1 MPHSHFQL
9 NVIRPVNIDTS
20 RSVRTGREI
29 PRLYPHEKF
38 GGYLPPWAA
47 PYSMLLP
54 VHTRLGFSS
63 GKRKKQ

>member
-9 NVIRPVNIDTS
+9 NVIRPVNIDFS
-20 RSVRTGREI
+20 RSVRTDREI

-38 GGYLPPWAA
+38 GGYLPPWVA

-54 VHTRLGFSS
+54 VHTRWGFSS
-63 GKRKKQ
+63 GKRKRQ